1 MRSLC
6 HLVQE
11 VFVQFKHALNTIN
24 SYVHTEQNRYH
35 DNHGNPDAKQAFK
48 LGFRRRIS
56 LNTKDPSVKNA
67 VAHDKED
74 AKDRSYRRSGSS
86 LCIVTLA
93 VYI

>member
-6 HLVQE
+6 HRVQE

-24 SYVHTEQNRYH
+24 AYVHTEQDWYH
-35 DNHGNPDAKQAFK
+35 DNHCNPDAKQAFK

-56 LNTKDPSVKNA
+56 LNTEDPSVKNA

-74 AKDRSYRRSGSS
+74 AKDCGYRGSGSRLS
-86 LCIVTLA
+86 IIALA
-93 VYI
+93 VYV